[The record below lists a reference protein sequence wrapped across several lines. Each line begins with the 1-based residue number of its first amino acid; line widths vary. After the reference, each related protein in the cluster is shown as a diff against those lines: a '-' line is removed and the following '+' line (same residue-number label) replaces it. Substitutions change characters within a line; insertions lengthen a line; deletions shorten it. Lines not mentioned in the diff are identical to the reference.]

1 MHLVMSKNPAVLL
14 LTIPSAV
21 FLNSKSQE
29 NTYCE
34 AYRVSGKIS
43 SHSACVRLHTNG
55 AEYLWN
61 WPTLTLEEG
70 KWLQVIIAKNRHENS

>member
-1 MHLVMSKNPAVLL
+1 MHLVMSKNPEVLL

-34 AYRVSGKIS
+34 AYRVSGKFS
-43 SHSACVRLHTNG
+43 SHSACVRLR
-55 AEYLWN
+55 AVEFYLWN

-70 KWLQVIIAKNRHENS
+70 KWLPGYYHQEQT